1 MRLGPDLARRTPGTL
16 ATVSLLLLWMPSHGQ
31 DYRLQVI
38 EDSVLRPMDRS
49 ARSGTQQW
57 WLLQATGAIG
67 AAAPVTVTHHE
78 PYCSKTIEACED
90 GEWSQ
95 EVEIRLIEDR
105 DARLA
110 PPYYLLTGPIDP
122 TMTRT
127 VAMTGQL
134 DSSSPESNISML
146 LGGKSYRIARRR
158 SHDDSKVMVTVSA
171 GSVAQDVYAC
181 ETGGKSYPYCGDE
194 GFEEILW
201 SGDLDGDDRLDFI
214 AQFTPKYSM
223 RHYYLF
229 ISTGAETGELVR
241 MATQFTRYTD

>member
-1 MRLGPDLARRTPGTL
+1 MRPGPELVRRAAGTL
-16 ATVSLLLLWMPSHGQ
+16 ATLGFLLLCAPSHSQ
-31 DYRLQVI
+31 DYRLLVI
-38 EDSVLRPMDRS
+38 VDDVLRPMDRS

-57 WLLQATGAIG
+57 WLLQSTGAAG
-67 AAAPVTVTHHE
+67 SAAPVTVTHHE
-78 PYCSKTIEACED
+78 PYCSKTVEACED

-95 EVEIRLIEDR
+95 EVEVRLIEDR
-105 DARLA
+105 DAKLA
-110 PPYYLLTGPIDP
+110 PPFYLLAGSIDP

-134 DSSSPESNISML
+134 DSSSPESDISVS

-158 SHDDSKVMVTVSA
+158 SHDDSRVIVTVSA
-171 GSVAQDVYAC
+171 GSVAQELYAC

-201 SGDLDGDDRLDFI
+201 SGDLDGDNRLDFI

-229 ISTGAETGELVR
+229 TSTGAAADKHVR
-241 MATQFTRYTD
+241 MAAQFTRYTD